1 MATSI
6 PPEGSVPQERYRSV
20 GSAPTFA
27 LRAVLRSYTELQRHI
42 ANQLH
47 LGLNDVAALEHLV
60 RRGDLGPADI
70 ASLLGITT
78 ASATVLI
85 DRLET
90 AGHVERRPHSRDRRR
105 KQLVVTQHAQDE
117 MFRALQPLFDMHR
130 GIDQHYSADEQ
141 AIIASYLG
149 HVSQHYEE
157 YVHGGT
163 GDVVTDPGQDTSSP
177 VPAGS

>member
-1 MATSI
+1 MASSI
-6 PPEGSVPQERYRSV
+6 VPEGPVPQERYRAV
-20 GSAPTFA
+20 GSPPTFA
-27 LRAVLRSYTELQRHI
+27 LRELLRSYADLQRHI
-42 ANQLH
+42 AHQLH

-60 RRGDLGPADI
+60 RRDDLGPADI

-90 AGHVERRPHSRDRRR
+90 AGHVERRPHPRDRRR

-117 MFRALQPLFDMHR
+117 MFQALQPLFDMHR
-130 GIDQHYSADEQ
+130 GIDQHYSVDEQ
-141 AIIASYLG
+141 IIIASYLRR
-149 HVSQHYEE
+149 VSQHYED

-163 GDVVTDPGQDTSSP
+163 DEPVGDSGVNTPPPSATDL
-177 VPAGS
+177 